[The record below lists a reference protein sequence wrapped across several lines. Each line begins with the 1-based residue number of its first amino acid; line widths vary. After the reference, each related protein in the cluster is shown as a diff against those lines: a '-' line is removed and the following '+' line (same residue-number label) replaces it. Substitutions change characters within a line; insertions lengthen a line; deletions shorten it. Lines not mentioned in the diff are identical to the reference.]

1 MPLIDLG
8 PAPEDELQPVQRT
21 PESGLIDLGPA
32 PESSAPLEPTQKL
45 RAIKETFKA
54 TQAQVRKESQSLDRF
69 KVQRLLGLNPNL
81 TPEQAESAAINITS
95 SLTDTLA
102 EYSNR
107 IETGKNLAELQSKIG
122 MHTIYGGSGT
132 KEEKELAAAAFIN
145 EEMGDAARSLQQQAQ
160 SIRDAEAMRKEQES
174 LKGEF
179 IAKTA
184 RRWDRGIVN
193 TIGGGLHFMDE
204 LTKLAGV
211 EDADTGGGYAGRAR
225 TYHELL
231 SSPTFQP
238 VVENAFDKYFGA
250 GVETAPFMISTMVP
264 HIVSGGTTAMLGSF
278 AVAFGIEGNNTYQNA
293 LDRGVPEKEARMRGF
308 VVGVLNGA
316 IEMAGGSGGKFLK
329 RSVTRKVTSK
339 LAKAKVV
346 TKEFAK
352 MALKEGFMEELPQEL
367 ISMIAGGD
375 VPMNEDGTVDWRGA
389 VDQSWDAAIT
399 GTILGGAFGAPG
411 SIAAAAKTKVQAEAQ
426 AKGEPLA
433 NVPTTAKF
441 VETVV
446 GKVPVVPESEGGL
459 ENIQNP
465 TPIQTTVADRN
476 VKLKVAHQIAKKIN
490 MEGRE
495 FEIYKETYG
504 GQSSMADMTDEQL
517 DDLIQQLQIDGTSAG
532 LTAGDIEV
540 KMTPAG
546 ELLEQVKSSKHYKHE
561 TEAEKRT
568 RKPGIVRKTY
578 ETAASAW
585 HGFWA
590 GQDRIRNIARKLDN
604 YIDGGPAT
612 RYLWDP
618 IKKVRSRKEQS
629 WNVMLRG
636 VQNTWEAGG
645 VDIAKMQDTQR
656 GDVIIDKD
664 GNGFPV
670 RDTER
675 IGLYLISKDK
685 KANKKVS
692 GWFEDNNI
700 DSKEAFDAVTKS
712 VESNEQ
718 EKLVADTITTY
729 FKNRSPAFFAAAEAM
744 GISVE
749 KIKDY
754 FPLLSIDP
762 DLSTGEDIVES
773 FLEHFENQLQVPGK
787 QHTKKRTGGKDK
799 VEWDAVK
806 AFIRVSN
813 RMESLIEVGPVAQ
826 QVYKLLKT
834 KGMREAINDATFGKG
849 ADAIERWVRDSARGS
864 SVIDVNKVAK
874 WVANRR
880 VNSVQYTL
888 GLKLFTSAPKAAL
901 SFLNGLASEPAMIP
915 YAMEILTEY
924 RTLGGIKRVQNE
936 VYSKSKIMENR
947 NAERDIRTM
956 WNNKTIRKFFAGKKL
971 SSWGLR
977 YWTHVDA
984 ATANAIWLAAYKL
997 AKGRLKNMSESDAR
1011 KFADDRAQE
1020 SQPMASVE
1028 DLPDIFRGGELNKTV
1043 TTFMGMLNTTHQY
1056 LKHDIVGEYRAG
1068 KISGSRATYRFMMG
1082 EMLPAMVLGVIVRG
1096 RLPETPG
1103 EVAKDLISYL
1113 MNPAVFFGRFLYN
1126 IATGNYDPVTTS
1138 ISMMPLRA
1146 FEEAVKTSR
1155 AVKRGDV
1162 PGMVEGVARTYG
1174 ATTGQIPEQAII
1186 TARGAYDLATG
1197 ESDDWKRLM
1206 RTEGSIKYHASTNDT
1221 IGTGKRRR
1229 TSGRKARGS
1238 TRKRRSRS

>member
-1 MPLIDLG
+1 MPYIDLG
-8 PAPEDELQPVQRT
+8 PAPSEDKPTQETGYV
-21 PESGLIDLGPA
+21 DLGPA
-32 PESSAPLEPTQKL
+32 SIQDGQTAPAQPTMTDDEFKSRWSRAMGGQAKLPEKFTKQAVGALVKGGMRVGESVTAIPENTIRLAKTIMARTEGLLERVGSQGIGAIAAPGKVDIDEAEIESGLTAKLKGITDMHRRGQEAILAAHPEWESEPPESFVDLLTSPDKLALSLLESTPLLLAAGITTAAGQPALSVSMMFTTEFQDAKNQALADGRTEQEAQAVGMIYAPVAAVIEQMQLQGIMTVAKGMHKP
-45 RAIKETFKA
+45 
-54 TQAQVRKESQSLDRF
+54 
-69 KVQRLLGLNPNL
+69 LLGLV
-81 TPEQAESAAINITS
+81 AKKVAAQGLKKVKAPIIKT
-95 SLTDTLA
+95 
-102 EYSNR
+102 
-107 IETGKNLAELQSKIG
+107 
-122 MHTIYGGSGT
+122 M
-132 KEEKELAAAAFIN
+132 IN
-145 EEMGDAARSLQQQAQ
+145 EAVEEMAQ
-160 SIRDAEAMRKEQES
+160 GTWQEASAKIVYDKSVPGGLRGFIDRRAQEGLLGASISFVPGLGGKA
-174 LKGEF
+174 F
-179 IAKTA
+179 
-184 RRWDRGIVN
+184 RGIAP
-193 TIGGGLHFMDE
+193 T
-204 LTKLAGV
+204 
-211 EDADTGGGYAGRAR
+211 TG
-225 TYHELL
+225 
-231 SSPTFQP
+231 
-238 VVENAFDKYFGA
+238 
-250 GVETAPFMISTMVP
+250 TAKP
-264 HIVSGGTTAMLGSF
+264 
-278 AVAFGIEGNNTYQNA
+278 
-293 LDRGVPEKEARMRGF
+293 
-308 VVGVLNGA
+308 
-316 IEMAGGSGGKFLK
+316 
-329 RSVTRKVTSK
+329 
-339 LAKAKVV
+339 
-346 TKEFAK
+346 
-352 MALKEGFMEELPQEL
+352 
-367 ISMIAGGD
+367 
-375 VPMNEDGTVDWRGA
+375 GA
-389 VDQSWDAAIT
+389 VRRT
-399 GTILGGAFGAPG
+399 E
-411 SIAAAAKTKVQAEAQ
+411 AAAAKTKVQAEAQ

-604 YIDGGPAT
+604 YIDSGPAT

-629 WNVMLRG
+629 WNVMLRD

-1068 KISGSRATYRFMMG
+1068 KISGSRAIYRFMMG